1 MVWEDLQ
8 IETIAEIPGKILL
21 RNVLIRKEMT
31 RNRITILKLVQTKIK
46 FGYFNGINGPTGDR
60 VKSKRIGNQIRCK

>member
-8 IETIAEIPGKILL
+8 IEAIAKIPGEILL
-21 RNVLIRKEMT
+21 RNVLVRKEMT
-31 RNRITILKLVQTKIK
+31 RNLITILKLVQTKIK